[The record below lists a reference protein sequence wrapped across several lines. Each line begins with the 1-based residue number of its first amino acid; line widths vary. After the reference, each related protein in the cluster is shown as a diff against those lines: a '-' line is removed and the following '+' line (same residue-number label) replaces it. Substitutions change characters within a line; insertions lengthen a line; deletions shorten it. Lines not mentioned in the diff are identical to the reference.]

1 MKASANVF
9 PKVLFAEGVAAAT
22 PSAGEV
28 VIYAKSDGLMYS
40 KDDAGVETALGGG
53 GGSNRA
59 VVTAAASTAGVL
71 GIDWSTGDYFTH
83 TFDENVTSWSFT
95 NLPSSP
101 TGIALV
107 IRFQQDPTTPR
118 TITWP
123 ASFRWVSGTD
133 GVISSTVNAV
143 DVLSLISFD
152 QGTTWIAHL
161 NNGYAA

>member
-1 MKASANVF
+1 MKASDNVF
-9 PKVLFAEGVAAAT
+9 PKVLFAEGAAAAT

-118 TITWP
+118 TMTWP
-123 ASFRWVSGTD
+123 SSFRWVGGTD
-133 GVISSTVNAV
+133 GVISNTVNAV

>member
-1 MKASANVF
+1 MKASDNVF
-9 PKVLFAEGVAAAT
+9 PKVLFAEGAAAAT
-22 PSAGEV
+22 PSTGDV

-40 KDDAGVETALGGG
+40 KDDAGVETPLGGG
-53 GGSNRA
+53 GSSRA
-59 VVTAAASTAGVL
+59 IVTVATSTSGVL
-71 GIDWSTGDYFTH
+71 GIDWATGDYFTH
-83 TFDENVTSWSFT
+83 TFDENITSWNFT

-118 TITWP
+118 TMTWP
-123 ASFRWVSGTD
+123 ASFRWVGGTD
-133 GVISSTVNAV
+133 GVISNTTNAV